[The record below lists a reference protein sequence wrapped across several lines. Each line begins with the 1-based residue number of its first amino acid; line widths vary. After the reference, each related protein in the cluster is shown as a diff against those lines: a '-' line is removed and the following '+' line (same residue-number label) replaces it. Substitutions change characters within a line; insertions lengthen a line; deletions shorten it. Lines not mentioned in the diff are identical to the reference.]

1 MMNHYLRRH
10 WSTSFKQKIYY
21 STPMLPL
28 YYPVNGLECEPNGY
42 TAGTGHA
49 LIIYYL
55 IGYVKQST
63 HILLVGRIP
72 YVNSILVARLV
83 TNLILCQ
90 NDTERVCGRVT

>member
-21 STPMLPL
+21 STPMLPM

-49 LIIYYL
+49 LII
-55 IGYVKQST
+55 
-63 HILLVGRIP
+63 
-72 YVNSILVARLV
+72 
-83 TNLILCQ
+83 
-90 NDTERVCGRVT
+90 